1 MPFKF
6 MIEKFSFHQAWQLE
20 KLCTEN
26 PNYSVHFLS
35 DLLENFDKIENH
47 SARRSFTK
55 IFARLLKNKAKLSN
69 EILAII
75 DNCNKEKIIETCFVY
90 LLDKKTQVSLLM
102 WLVEILLYYSKEE
115 AWIKQELI
123 FFSQD
128 LQINA
133 TPAKLQIIKRI
144 KKELL

>member
-1 MPFKF
+1 M
-6 MIEKFSFHQAWQLE
+6 
-20 KLCTEN
+20 
-26 PNYSVHFLS
+26 
-35 DLLENFDKIENH
+35 D
-47 SARRSFTK
+47 
-55 IFARLLKNKAKLSN
+55 
-69 EILAII
+69 
-75 DNCNKEKIIETCFVY
+75 KEKIIETCFVY

-128 LQINA
+128 LKINA

>member
-1 MPFKF
+1 
-6 MIEKFSFHQAWQLE
+6 MIEKLSFHQAWQLE

-26 PNYSVHFLS
+26 LNYSVHFLS

-47 SARRSFTK
+47 SARRSLCK
-55 IFARLLKNKAKLSN
+55 IIALILKNKSKLSN
-69 EILAII
+69 EISEII
-75 DNCNKEKIIETCFVY
+75 DNCNKEKLIETCFVY

-102 WLVEILLYYSKEE
+102 WLVEILLYYSKEFD
-115 AWIKQELI
+115 WIKQELI
-123 FFSQD
+123 FFSQE

-144 KKELL
+144 KKALRK

>member
-1 MPFKF
+1 
-6 MIEKFSFHQAWQLE
+6 MIEKLSFHQAWQLE

-26 PNYSVHFLS
+26 LNYSVHFLS

-47 SARRSFTK
+47 SARRSFAK

-75 DNCNKEKIIETCFVY
+75 DNCNKEKLIETCFIH
-90 LLDKKTQVSLLM
+90 LLNEKTQVSLLM
-102 WLVEILLYYSKEE
+102 WLVEILLYYSKEFD
-115 AWIKQELI
+115 WIKQELI
-123 FFSQD
+123 FFSQE

-144 KKELL
+144 KKRLS

>member
-1 MPFKF
+1 
-6 MIEKFSFHQAWQLE
+6 MIEKLSFHQAWQLE

-26 PNYSVHFLS
+26 LNYSVHFLS

-47 SARRSFTK
+47 SARRSLCK
-55 IFARLLKNKAKLSN
+55 IIALTLKNKAKLSN
-69 EILAII
+69 EILEII

-102 WLVEILLYYSKEE
+102 WLVEILLYYSKEFD
-115 AWIKQELI
+115 WIKQELI
-123 FFSQD
+123 FFSQE

-144 KKELL
+144 KNSV

>member
-1 MPFKF
+1 
-6 MIEKFSFHQAWQLE
+6 MIEKLSFHQAWQLE

-26 PNYSVHFLS
+26 LNYSVHFLS

-47 SARRSFTK
+47 SARRSLCK
-55 IFARLLKNKAKLSN
+55 IIALTLKNKSKLSN
-69 EILAII
+69 EISEII
-75 DNCNKEKIIETCFVY
+75 DNCNKEKLIETCFVY

-102 WLVEILLYYSKEE
+102 WLVEILLYYSKEFD
-115 AWIKQELI
+115 WIKQELI
-123 FFSQD
+123 FFSQE

-144 KKELL
+144 KKDYFFDLFF

>member
-47 SARRSFTK
+47 SARRSLCK

-102 WLVEILLYYSKEE
+102 WLVEILLYYSQEE
-115 AWIKQELI
+115 EWIKQELI
-123 FFSQD
+123 FFSQE

-144 KKELL
+144 KNSV